1 MKMIQNK
8 VIYYQNIMDI
18 MSARK
23 RNVVLGIEEGV
34 GMESEFL
41 NKYGY
46 GDEDNFD
53 EDSMTE
59 DLITFMLQVGFKEKR
74 INEILKECNNE
85 KSVDLFMEYYQK
97 RKELAEQY
105 IEKIKQ
111 TEKEDQYGRNKFRK
125 CNKRIKK
132 T

>member
-1 MKMIQNK
+1 M
-8 VIYYQNIMDI
+8 
-18 MSARK
+18 
-23 RNVVLGIEEGV
+23 LGIEEGV

-41 NKYGY
+41 NKY

-74 INEILKECNNE
+74 INEILKECNNG

-111 TEKEDQYGRNKFRK
+111 TEKEN
-125 CNKRIKK
+125 
-132 T
+132 

>member
-1 MKMIQNK
+1 M
-8 VIYYQNIMDI
+8 
-18 MSARK
+18 
-23 RNVVLGIEEGV
+23 LGIEEGV

-111 TEKEDQYGRNKFRK
+111 TEKED
-125 CNKRIKK
+125 
-132 T
+132 